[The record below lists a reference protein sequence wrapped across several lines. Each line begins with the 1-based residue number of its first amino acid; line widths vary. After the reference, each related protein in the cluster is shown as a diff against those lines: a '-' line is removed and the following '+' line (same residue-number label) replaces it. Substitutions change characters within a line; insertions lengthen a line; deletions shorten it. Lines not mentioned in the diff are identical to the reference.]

1 MQAHVLLDALDV
13 AKFKVFSA
21 VTFHSYIPLQ
31 AQLSLKANATILEI
45 DNLSLNRERIPAGTS
60 EPQRLKSS
68 LGSSSPRL
76 YEEYAYVLD
85 YLQHGRTSADKPRHL
100 ALPTVQVIG
109 ENYFTLLEAEVRAG
123 TQPNL
128 DERVYIGKER
138 REKIN
143 RIIGRIGYNDLTAN
157 AKAELLPVLEKL
169 ITDQEQR
176 FVGFFN
182 NSQAI
187 TPRMHSLELLAGIG
201 KKSMWQI
208 INARE
213 KKTFTNFKDI
223 ESRTSVG
230 DPIKVIA
237 KRILDELTGGEKY
250 RIFSRSL

>member
-1 MQAHVLLDALDV
+1 MSEGARNSE
-13 AKFKVFSA
+13 F
-21 VTFHSYIPLQ
+21 
-31 AQLSLKANATILEI
+31 
-45 DNLSLNRERIPAGTS
+45 ERGNSSSTSRFGAGASSTS
-60 EPQRLKSS
+60 ESGLP
-68 LGSSSPRL
+68 PRL

-85 YLQHGRTSADKPRHL
+85 YLQFGRPAPDKPRHL

-109 ENYFTLLEAEVRAG
+109 ETYFTLLEAEVRAG
-123 TQPNL
+123 TQAAL
-128 DERVYIGKER
+128 HEKVYIGKDR

-157 AKAELLPVLEKL
+157 AKAELLSVLEEL
-169 ITDQEQR
+169 IGNQEQR
-176 FVGFFN
+176 FVSFFN

-187 TPRMHSLELLAGIG
+187 TPRMHALELLPGIG

-213 KKTFTNFKDI
+213 RKPFTTFKDLQD
-223 ESRTSVG
+223 RTSVG

-250 RIFSRSL
+250 RIFSRAM

>member
-1 MQAHVLLDALDV
+1 
-13 AKFKVFSA
+13 
-21 VTFHSYIPLQ
+21 
-31 AQLSLKANATILEI
+31 LSQHNESSIHIGGSTSPQGFRPIT
-45 DNLSLNRERIPAGTS
+45 GTS
-60 EPQRLKSS
+60 E
-68 LGSSSPRL
+68 GGISPRL

-85 YLQHGRTSADKPRHL
+85 FLQYGRPAVDKPRHL

-109 ENYFTLLEAEVRAG
+109 ESYFTLLEAEVRTGVEAA
-123 TQPNL
+123 L
-128 DERVYIGKER
+128 HERVYIGRDR

-169 ITDQEQR
+169 IANQEQR
-176 FVGFFN
+176 FAAFFN

-187 TPRMHSLELLAGIG
+187 TPRMHALELLPGIG

-213 KKTFTNFKDI
+213 KKPFTNFKDI
-223 ESRTSVG
+223 QDRTSIG

-237 KRILDELTGGEKY
+237 KRIMDELGGGEKY
-250 RIFSRSL
+250 RIFSRAI

>member
-1 MQAHVLLDALDV
+1 MSEITRNSD
-13 AKFKVFSA
+13 
-21 VTFHSYIPLQ
+21 
-31 AQLSLKANATILEI
+31 LER
-45 DNLSLNRERIPAGTS
+45 D
-60 EPQRLKSS
+60 
-68 LGSSSPRL
+68 SSSNKRTLRPGARSPETGLPPRL

-85 YLQHGRTSADKPRHL
+85 YMQFGRPAPDKPRHL

-109 ENYFTLLEAEVRAG
+109 ETYFTLLEAEIRAG
-123 TQPNL
+123 TQANL
-128 DERVYIGKER
+128 HERVYIGKER

-157 AKAELLPVLEKL
+157 AKAELLSVLEEL
-169 ITDQEQR
+169 IANQEQR
-176 FVGFFN
+176 FVAFFN

-187 TPRMHSLELLAGIG
+187 TPRMHALELLPGIG

-213 KKTFTNFKDI
+213 RKPFTSFKDI
-223 ESRTSVG
+223 QDRTSVG

-250 RIFSRSL
+250 RIFSRAM